1 MYNCTRK
8 MCRLSGKNSFQRKL
22 IIRVSSFEWVIQS
35 NTRSVQ
41 VQNVMLIHFIN
52 IFFHLEIF
60 VIKAEIFN
68 FLFSVE
74 IYLKN
79 RLSLILLFNYIR
91 YIMSSIKKFNKIVSE
106 RNKSHILNLYLFPD
120 ITSEIKNSHTN

>member
-1 MYNCTRK
+1 